1 MLTESYKTEFREG
14 IEKASTKS
22 VHYLGLK
29 PANGCMIE
37 VFPWDWHP
45 TTVLGKDEKR
55 KKKKGIIS
63 WKCGKDWS
71 GLHSGVHWYY
81 MWKLWLYFPF
91 KSSYLLPL
99 LGSASLISQQSQPS
113 SVMFGLIWWS
123 VPWHCLHSESTDTL
137 VLGISRTELS
147 VWCELLIFN
156 WADSM
161 HHWCLESW
169 QSRLMLMHQHV

>member
-1 MLTESYKTEFREG
+1 M
-14 IEKASTKS
+14 STILGSKLRMVAWLKS
-22 VHYLGLK
+22 
-29 PANGCMIE
+29 
-37 VFPWDWHP
+37 FPGTDTPPQYW
-45 TTVLGKDEKR
+45 VKM
-55 KKKKGIIS
+55 KKERGKKGCNFMKM
-63 WKCGKDWS
+63 WQRLEWFAFRCPRVQQDM
-71 GLHSGVHWYY
+71 HDHWYY
-81 MWKLWLYFPF
+81 MWKLLLYFPF
-91 KSSYLLPL
+91 ESSSLPPL

-123 VPWHCLHSESTDTL
+123 VPWHCLHSESTDAL
-137 VLGISRTELS
+137 VLGISLTELS